1 MMVSR
6 LSPDPVKTKLAAFAL
21 GATFSGFAGAFY
33 AAYIAGIFPSVFD
46 FSASI
51 IILCVVILGGIGNI
65 NGVIVGG
72 LVIMTAD
79 RLFLPALKD
88 FLASLLTHTVLPS
101 ISNPV
106 VQLAVKDNANPIL
119 YRFLL
124 FGLTLV
130 IMMAV
135 RPEGL
140 IPNSQVRAELHP
152 DEAPVAV
159 VEAETPMSNKA
170 KKG

>member
-1 MMVSR
+1 M
-6 LSPDPVKTKLAAFAL
+6 
-21 GATFSGFAGAFY
+21 
-33 AAYIAGIFPSVFD
+33 
-46 FSASI
+46 
-51 IILCVVILGGIGNI
+51 
-65 NGVIVGG
+65 
-72 LVIMTAD
+72 
-79 RLFLPALKD
+79 
-88 FLASLLTHTVLPS
+88 
-101 ISNPV
+101 

-159 VEAETPMSNKA
+159 VEAETPMIKKA